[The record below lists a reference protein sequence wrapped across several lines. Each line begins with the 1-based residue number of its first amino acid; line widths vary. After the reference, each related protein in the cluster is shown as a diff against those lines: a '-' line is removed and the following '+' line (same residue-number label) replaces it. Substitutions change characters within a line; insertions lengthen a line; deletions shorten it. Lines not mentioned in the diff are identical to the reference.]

1 MSSFGVA
8 KGDNKDGAAPEM
20 MLRKQDFEKAIGEE
34 QLSLVF
40 QPKVRLAD
48 GRGEGFEALTRWSH
62 PEHGYISPEVF
73 VQIAEACELIHP
85 FTKWVMRRSFSQ
97 LRYWCHAGLRTSL
110 SINVSVR
117 NFASPHFVDDMRA
130 MLDEFE
136 IHPASIELE
145 ITESALIQDSAIVC
159 KRLLMLRDL
168 GVKLSIDDFGAGYAS
183 LAYLK
188 MLPVDVLKID
198 RSFIAALDSN
208 KADQR
213 IVAWTIRLAHDF
225 GMQVVAEGV
234 ETKQVMDLLR
244 EMGCDMAQ
252 GYFIG
257 RPMRADDAHAWW
269 AANASS
275 QASIDAPCLTLR

>member
-1 MSSFGVA
+1 
-8 KGDNKDGAAPEM
+8 
-20 MLRKQDFEKAIGEE
+20 
-34 QLSLVF
+34 
-40 QPKVRLAD
+40 
-48 GRGEGFEALTRWSH
+48 
-62 PEHGYISPEVF
+62 
-73 VQIAEACELIHP
+73 
-85 FTKWVMRRSFSQ
+85 
-97 LRYWCHAGLRTSL
+97 
-110 SINVSVR
+110 
-117 NFASPHFVDDMRA
+117 

-244 EMGCDMAQ
+244 EMGGDMAQ

-275 QASIDAPCLTLR
+275 QARLMSPV